1 MKGLLLIM
9 LSAIFTSIL
18 VLVFNALFIP
28 RVGIPP
34 FALFVAFA
42 NLALLGL
49 GASSEVFD
57 LQSASEFPVSFT
69 LPSEDSTNP
78 SNWLPAGIDPWR
90 VAHTVFTS
98 VGDCVWCYDKLP
110 NVQEHL
116 TLTLTLTL

>member
-1 MKGLLLIM
+1 M

-42 NLALLGL
+42 NLALLDL

-57 LQSASEFPVSFT
+57 LQNATEFPITFE

-78 SNWLPAGIDPWR
+78 SNWLPAGIDPWS

-98 VGDCVWCYDKLP
+98 VGDCVWCYGNLP

-116 TLTLTLTL
+116 TLTLTLPLTLT